1 MPDEPGTQDGA
12 FAMPAVDQPAE
23 TETGVILA
31 GLDAPRLLA
40 GLGLASLA
48 DDATLVTLLVDQVR
62 HRGGGGELTMQEL
75 HELGARR
82 WREVRPA
89 LAAAG
94 ATAPLSGS
102 VRQSWERAVRVVISA
117 ASAGDTGA
125 VGPGSQAY
133 LAACWLRHEAI
144 DELVSQIPG
153 GTTVAT
159 TVAAR
164 PETAAATPQEAGI
177 ALSEIA
183 TR

>member
-1 MPDEPGTQDGA
+1 MPDEAGNTDSAAGA

-62 HRGGGGELTMQEL
+62 HSGGGGELTMREL

-102 VRQSWERAVRVVISA
+102 VRQSWERAVRVV
-117 ASAGDTGA
+117 TGA
-125 VGPGSQAY
+125 GTVGPVGPGSQAY
-133 LAACWLRHEAI
+133 LAACWLRHDAV
-144 DELVSQIPG
+144 DELVSQITG
-153 GTTVAT
+153 GTTTAVAT
-159 TVAAR
+159 
-164 PETAAATPQEAGI
+164 EQEAGI
-177 ALSEIA
+177 AVSEVA
-183 TR
+183 VR